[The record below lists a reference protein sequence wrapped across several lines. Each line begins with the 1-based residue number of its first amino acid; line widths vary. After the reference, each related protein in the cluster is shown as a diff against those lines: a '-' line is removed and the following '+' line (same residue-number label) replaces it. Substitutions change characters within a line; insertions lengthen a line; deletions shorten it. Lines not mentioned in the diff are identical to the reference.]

1 MSSVDPSSV
10 TAAVV
15 ADLVKASFQATVR
28 GASGAVRSTWSKI
41 FEDFAP
47 YMEDTYNRNRNVRI
61 LCKKDSDVDLY
72 DVYVHSSFVSSDKT
86 ISDHEL
92 IEHFIDGKNIIVNG
106 NGGAGKTFFMR
117 HLWLTI
123 FANPGA
129 TTPIF
134 IELRQLSDL
143 SKLDL
148 KAFIR
153 RTISNHRELNDDL
166 FDYFCAQGRFSFLL
180 DGFDE
185 VAQEH
190 REELQRQILLLA
202 SMYNKCSFAVS
213 SRFEKRFAGWQN
225 FDIFESAPFNLGQV
239 RALITKVP
247 FDADSKVVFLKKLTA
262 EFFGQNKSFLSNP
275 LLSIMMMM
283 TFRENMDIPRR
294 MSIFYD
300 QAFNTLF
307 QWHDATKA
315 YSRPK
320 TLDIEDFQKS
330 FGVFCLLSY
339 YKEVFEFTKSEIM
352 EYISM
357 SSKFCSFPQSP
368 DDILEDYE
376 ESVNLIKQDGLKYTF
391 IHRSFQEY
399 FASYALVRIVPDK
412 FFDFI
417 GEISK
422 RTSDNIVPMCFE
434 MNPRLVV
441 QHYIEPEIKRLDEKK
456 FFSVKRLEGFY
467 FLNRTEAEYH
477 YMISY
482 RNDVKS
488 KREKSVIVGIAMNM
502 GEEFSLFVEN
512 VGRLMGKRPVSH
524 IKNYSRDLLFEQDM
538 FNIFRPIK
546 DIGHLQSATVRV
558 NFGPKSIE
566 SSVEFDD
573 PAPANAA
580 QIENQVA
587 REIENQVARE
597 VDGSRECFAKV
608 ETRIRTEM
616 KGMEAWCRNE
626 IAKMEKGG
634 RSLNEILGI
643 N

>member
-10 TAAVV
+10 TASVV
-15 ADLVKASFQATVR
+15 ADLVKASFQATVK
-28 GASGAVRSTWSKI
+28 GASAVARNAWNKI

-47 YMEDTYNRNRNVRI
+47 YMEETYKRNRKVRI

-72 DVYVHSSFVSSDKT
+72 DVYVHSGFT
-86 ISDHEL
+86 NA
-92 IEHFIDGKNIIVNG
+92 DGKFSDRQIIETFISGRNIVVNG

-123 FANPGA
+123 FANPGSL
-129 TTPIF
+129 TPIF

-148 KAFIR
+148 KTFIR
-153 RTISNHRELNDDL
+153 RTISNHRELTEDL
-166 FDYFCAQGRFSFLL
+166 FDHFCVQGRFCFLL

-185 VAQEH
+185 VAQEQ
-190 REELQRQILLLA
+190 REELQRQILLL
-202 SMYNKCSFAVS
+202 SSVYSRCSFAVS

-225 FDIFESAPFNLGQV
+225 FDVFESSPFDIDQV
-239 RALITKVP
+239 RLLIQKVP
-247 FDADSKVVFLKKLTA
+247 FDEDSKSIFLKKLTP
-262 EFFGQNKSFLSNP
+262 EFFSQNKSFLCNP

-300 QAFNTLF
+300 QAFNTLY

-330 FGVFCLLSY
+330 FGLFCLLSY
-339 YKEVFEFTKSEIM
+339 YKQVFEFTRSEII

-357 SSKFCSFPQSP
+357 SSRFCSFSQRPE
-368 DDILEDYE
+368 DILEDYE

-399 FASYALVRIVPDK
+399 FAAYALVRIVPDK
-412 FFDFI
+412 FGEFI
-417 GEISK
+417 GEVSK
-422 RTSDNIVPMCFE
+422 RTSDNVIVLCFE

-441 QHYIEPEIKRLDEKK
+441 QYYIAPEISSLDADRIFSIKRAEA
-456 FFSVKRLEGFY
+456 FY
-467 FLNRTEAEYH
+467 FLSRTRSEYR

-482 RNDVKS
+482 PKEVVR
-488 KREKSVIVGIAMNM
+488 RRRKSVAVGISMKM
-502 GEEFSLFVEN
+502 SEQFSHFIEN
-512 VGRLMGKRPVSH
+512 VVKIMGKKPLTPTRY
-524 IKNYSRDLLFEQDM
+524 YSRDLLFESGM
-538 FNIFRPIK
+538 FNIFGPIK
-546 DIGHLQSATVRV
+546 DIVASQEVTVQIT
-558 NFGPKSIE
+558 FGPNGM
-566 SSVEFDD
+566 SSLVDFGDS
-573 PAPANAA
+573 APANA
-580 QIENQVA
+580 
-587 REIENQVARE
+587 REIEEQVTRE
-597 VDGSRECFAKV
+597 VDAARDCFSKV
-608 ETRIRTEM
+608 EVRIRTEM
-616 KGMEAWCRNE
+616 KAIETWCRGE
-626 IAKMEKGG
+626 IAKTERGG
-634 RSLNEILGI
+634 RSLDEILGL

>member
-10 TAAVV
+10 TASVV
-15 ADLVKASFQATVR
+15 AELVKASFNATVR

-47 YMEDTYNRNRNVRI
+47 YMEDTYSRNRNVRI

-72 DVYVHSSFVSSDKT
+72 DVYVHSSFSSGDKK
-86 ISDHEL
+86 ISDREV
-92 IEHFIDGKNIIVNG
+92 IEHFTGGKNIIVNG

-123 FANPGA
+123 FANPGS

-148 KAFIR
+148 KTFIR
-153 RTISNHRELNDDL
+153 RTISNHRELTDDL

-190 REELQRQILLLA
+190 REELQRQILLL
-202 SMYNKCSFAVS
+202 SSIYSKCSFAVS

-225 FDIFESAPFNLGQV
+225 FDIFESAPFDLGQV

-262 EFFGQNKSFLSNP
+262 EFFSQNRSFLSNP

-300 QAFNTLF
+300 QDFNTLF

-315 YSRPK
+315 YSRYK

-339 YKEVFEFTKSEIM
+339 YKQVFEFTKSEII

-357 SSKFCSFPQSP
+357 SSKFCSFSQAPE
-368 DDILEDYE
+368 DILEDYE

-412 FFDFI
+412 FAEFV
-417 GEISK
+417 GEIGK
-422 RTSDNIVPMCFE
+422 RTSDSIIAMCFE

-441 QHYIEPEIKRLDEKK
+441 QHYIRPEIHRFDERKT
-456 FFSVKRLEGFY
+456 FTVKRSEPFY
-467 FLNRTEAEYH
+467 FLNRTGAEYH

-482 RNDVKS
+482 PKDGNLR
-488 KREKSVIVGIAMNM
+488 RGKSVTGGVSMNM
-502 GEEFSLFVEN
+502 SEEFSFFIEN
-512 VGRLMGKRPVSH
+512 VGRLMGKRPSSPM
-524 IKNYSRDLLFEQDM
+524 KNYSRDLLFERGM

-546 DIGHLQSATVRV
+546 DIGPSQSATVRV
-558 NFGPKSIE
+558 TFGPNKIE
-566 SSVEFDD
+566 PSVEFDD
-573 PAPANAA
+573 PLPIGAT
-580 QIENQVA
+580 QIEDH
-587 REIENQVARE
+587 VARE

-626 IAKMEKGG
+626 IAKAEKGG